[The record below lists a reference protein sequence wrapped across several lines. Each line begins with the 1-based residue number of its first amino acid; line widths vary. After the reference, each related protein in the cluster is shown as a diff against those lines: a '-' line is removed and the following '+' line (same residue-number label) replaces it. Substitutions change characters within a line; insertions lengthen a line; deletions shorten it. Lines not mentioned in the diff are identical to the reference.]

1 VPTMYIKGLRL
12 MMVVS
17 PFLLV
22 YSWETFPDAHGPA
35 C

>member
-17 PFLLV
+17 PFLLGIRGDKP
-22 YSWETFPDAHGPA
+22 S
-35 C
+35 